1 MKEKQEIEKIVK
13 FTKKCLK
20 EEGFSKELISYLF
33 STYDLETFIGENKLD
48 KLKIASD
55 FIAHAR
61 SIDYAGRNY

>member
-1 MKEKQEIEKIVK
+1 MKEKQEIGNILK

-20 EEGFSKELISYLF
+20 DEGFSKELIAYLF
-33 STYDLETFIGENKLD
+33 STYDLETFIGENKLN
-48 KLKIASD
+48 KLEIASG